1 MEVYCSDIKP
11 VIINSF
17 PENLTDKILLLM
29 DTGSGIKPDYLL
41 KQTLTGYNSSLGDS
55 KISITKNEYGKPFV
69 EKINTK
75 FNISKTG
82 NNFIIAFTNE
92 DEIGIDIEL
101 ISSDKVFSHKEI
113 FFSLNEIELI
123 RKDKS
128 INTFYKLWTRKES
141 FLKFLGTGIT
151 ENVNEISLAK
161 DRNIIE
167 TERYTQTG
175 EAYINSFIISDE
187 IYCSVCTSAKKP
199 VYLFTK

>member
-1 MEVYCSDIKP
+1 MKVYCSDIKP
-11 VIINSF
+11 VNINSF
-17 PENLTDKILLLM
+17 PENLTDKILLLIHI
-29 DTGSGIKPDYLL
+29 GSDIKPENLL
-41 KQTLTGYNSSLGDS
+41 KQTLTGYNSTLNDCNI
-55 KISITKNEYGKPFV
+55 KISKNEYGKPFV

-82 NNFIIAFTNE
+82 NTFIIAFTND

-101 ISSDKVFSHKEI
+101 ISSDKVFSHKDI

-128 INTFYKLWTRKES
+128 LKTFYKFWTRKES

-151 ENVNEISLAK
+151 DNVNEISLAA

-167 TERYTQTG
+167 TEIHSQSG

-187 IYCSVCTSAKKP
+187 IYCSVCTSAQKP

>member
-1 MEVYCSDIKP
+1 MKVYCSDIKP
-11 VIINSF
+11 VIVNSF

-41 KQTLTGYNSSLGDS
+41 KQTLTRYNSSLDDCN
-55 KISITKNEYGKPFV
+55 ISITKNEYGKPFV

-82 NNFIIAFTNE
+82 NKFIIAFTNV

-128 INTFYKLWTRKES
+128 IKTFYKLWTRKES

-151 ENVNEISLAK
+151 DNVNEISLAK
-161 DRNIIE
+161 GRNIIE
-167 TERYTQTG
+167 TEIYSQSEG
-175 EAYINSFIISDE
+175 AYVNSFIISDE